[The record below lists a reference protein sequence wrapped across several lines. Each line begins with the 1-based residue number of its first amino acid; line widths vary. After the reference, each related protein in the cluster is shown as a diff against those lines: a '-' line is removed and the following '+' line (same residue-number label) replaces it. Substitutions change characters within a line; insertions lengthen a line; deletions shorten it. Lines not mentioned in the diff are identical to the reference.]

1 MSTVIRPSGPLPPGV
16 YWVRRLLALLV
27 VVALVLG
34 ARWVWQRT
42 FGSSGTPE
50 AGPSTSPTAGP
61 TGSAS
66 STPSTSASTTPS
78 KTATPSATKSP
89 SASSTAVPLCADDD
103 IVVTASTDA
112 ASYPVGSTPRLRMR
126 IQNTSSTPCRR
137 DIGAAQNELLITSG
151 DARVWSSDDCNPGG
165 SQQVQTIQPGQSY
178 SVTVTWLGKLSKK
191 GCPAD
196 QPEAQAGS
204 YKLTGRNS
212 DVTSKPASFS
222 LTKAA

>member
-1 MSTVIRPSGPLPPGV
+1 MNPRGPLPPGV

-42 FGSSGTPE
+42 FGSSSSSGAT
-50 AGPSTSPTAGP
+50 PSTSPSSSPASPSAKP
-61 TGSAS
+61 TSPSPSA
-66 STPSTSASTTPS
+66 SASTSTS
-78 KTATPSATKSP
+78 KSP
-89 SASSTAVPLCADDD
+89 SASPTTTGVPLCADDD
-103 IVVTASTDA
+103 IAVTASTDA

-126 IQNTSSTPCRR
+126 IQNTSSKPCRR
-137 DIGAAQNELLITSG
+137 DIGAAQNELVITSG
-151 DARVWSSDDCNPGG
+151 TARVWSSDDCNPGG

-196 QPEAQAGS
+196 MPEAQAGS

-212 DVTSKPASFS
+212 AVTSKPASFS
-222 LTKAA
+222 LTSASPSA